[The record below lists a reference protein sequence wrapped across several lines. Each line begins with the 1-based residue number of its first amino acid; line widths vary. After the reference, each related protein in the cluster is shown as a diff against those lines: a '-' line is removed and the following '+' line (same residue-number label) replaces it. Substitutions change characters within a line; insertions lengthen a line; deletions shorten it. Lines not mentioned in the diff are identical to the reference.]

1 MSCFMKDDVRE
12 IQMELLPPAP
22 DQKDEFARV
31 LAYILDDLIPI
42 PGTKYRV
49 GLDPIIGLIPGLG
62 DTSTAA
68 VSSLILVHGL
78 RAGVPRVVLVRM
90 AINILINSILGALPG
105 LGDLFSAWFKSN
117 QRNYLLLRRHSAG
130 ALCFHGLRLGFPDSA
145 ARGRVGGCGDHGSR
159 DRLHGIPD
167 DFRALRL
174 GVNALSAHLR
184 ALALCARCPAMHKPV
199 VVGRPVASRILLVG
213 QAPGI
218 KEPQLG
224 RPFAWTAGRTLFRWL
239 ESALGWDEETARS
252 KIYFA
257 AVCRCFPGKEPGAKT
272 VFRAKRKL
280 GNALIG

>member
-1 MSCFMKDDVRE
+1 MKDDVRE

-22 DQKDEFARV
+22 DQKDEFARL

-68 VSSLILVHGL
+68 AASLILVQGL

-130 ALCFHGLRLGFPDSA
+130 A
-145 ARGRVGGCGDHGSR
+145 
-159 DRLHGIPD
+159 
-167 DFRALRL
+167 RASTVSDWVFLI
-174 GVNALSAHLR
+174 ALLVVVLAVAVIM
-184 ALALCARCPAMHKPV
+184 ALAIAFMAYRM
-199 VVGRPVASRILLVG
+199 ASLL
-213 QAPGI
+213 
-218 KEPQLG
+218 
-224 RPFAWTAGRTLFRWL
+224 F
-239 ESALGWDEETARS
+239 GWA
-252 KIYFA
+252 
-257 AVCRCFPGKEPGAKT
+257 
-272 VFRAKRKL
+272 
-280 GNALIG
+280 